1 MVSMIG
7 ETILTIVLS
16 IVGLIVVISIIRMFI
31 QGILE
36 KDLGEFLFSSLA
48 IMFVVGFVL
57 ALLGV

>member
-1 MVSMIG
+1 MMIG

-36 KDLGEFLFSSLA
+36 KELGEFLFSSLA

-57 ALLGV
+57 ALLGI

>member
-1 MVSMIG
+1 MIG

-16 IVGLIVVISIIRMFI
+16 IVGLIFVISIIRMFI

-36 KDLGEFLFSSLA
+36 KDLGEFLLSSLA

-57 ALLGV
+57 ALLRI

>member
-1 MVSMIG
+1 MIG

-16 IVGLIVVISIIRMFI
+16 IVGLIVFISTIRMFI

-57 ALLGV
+57 ALLGI

>member
-1 MVSMIG
+1 MVVIG

-31 QGILE
+31 QGILK

-57 ALLGV
+57 ALLGI